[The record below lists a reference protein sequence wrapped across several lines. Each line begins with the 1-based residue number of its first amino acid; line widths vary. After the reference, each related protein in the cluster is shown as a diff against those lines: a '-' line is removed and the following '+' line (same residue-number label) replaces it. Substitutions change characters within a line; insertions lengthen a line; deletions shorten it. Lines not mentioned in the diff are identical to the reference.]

1 MGKGCTVRRRPAV
14 LRALGAGDPPLE
26 IELEG
31 RRFAR
36 IEIFKHDS
44 WAATARY
51 ACGADVVVC
60 KFNRTQSIF
69 GFPMGWLGRMLARRE
84 SAAFA
89 RLAGVA
95 GIPAARG
102 PVRAEGKV
110 LLNASA
116 HDYVPGRPLSREDV
130 PADGFFPALR
140 ELLSAIHAR
149 GGAYVDLHKR
159 ENIVVGDDGRPH
171 LVDFQVGLLLPAGG
185 WRSRLFRPLLAALQ
199 RMDRFNLAKHLTHHR
214 PDQLPVLVAAEDQR
228 MPRLVWAHRC
238 VAVPF
243 RTVRRA
249 LLAKI
254 GVRGRCGMACSELE
268 PEDAVR
274 RELAS
279 ARSAGPSA

>member
-1 MGKGCTVRRRPAV
+1 MRKSCSVRRRPAV
-14 LRALGAGDPPLE
+14 LRALGAGDPPAE

-36 IEIFKHDS
+36 VEVFKHDS

-51 ACGADVVVC
+51 ACGCDVVVC

-89 RLAGVA
+89 RLAGVS

-102 PVRAEGKV
+102 PVQVDGKT
-110 LLNASA
+110 LENASA
-116 HDYVPGRPLSREDV
+116 HDYVPGRPLSRDEI

-140 ELLSAIHAR
+140 DLLSAIHAR
-149 GGAYVDLHKR
+149 DGAYVDLHKR
-159 ENIVVGDDGRPH
+159 ENIVVGDDGGPH
-171 LVDFQVGLLLPAGG
+171 LVDFQVGFLLSSG
-185 WRSRLFRPLLAALQ
+185 WRARLFRPLLSALQ
-199 RMDRFNLAKHLTHHR
+199 RMDRFNLAKHLLNHR
-214 PDQLPVLVAAEDQR
+214 PDQLHALVAAEDQR
-228 MPRLVWAHRC
+228 MPRLVRAHRC

-243 RTVRRA
+243 RSVRRA
-249 LLAKI
+249 LLAMI
-254 GVRGRCGMACSELE
+254 GVRDRSGLACTELE

-274 RELAS
+274 RELAA
-279 ARSAGPSA
+279 ARSGGPPG